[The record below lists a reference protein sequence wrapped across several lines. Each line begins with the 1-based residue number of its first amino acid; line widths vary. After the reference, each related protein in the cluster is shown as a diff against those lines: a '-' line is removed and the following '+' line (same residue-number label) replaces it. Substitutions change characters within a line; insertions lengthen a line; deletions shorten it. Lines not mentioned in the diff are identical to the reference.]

1 MTQIWID
8 PDAPEALFR
17 HHRLWST
24 TRPAPVRFRRRDL
37 LDGTDTPLGQRIRRR
52 LADGIGR
59 AVDGPLRTL
68 TQPRVWGWVFNPLT
82 VHLTWDDEGSG
93 QPSAALL
100 EVTNT
105 PWKERHCYAIA
116 LEPAPTGLRARFDKA
131 LHVSPFLDLDW
142 TYELRLTRRDTPM
155 PTATTSTST
164 RTSTGSAD
172 RLDPSTVLDLALDVL
187 PTAQPTSGQ
196 PTSGADEPILS
207 TRLTTRLL
215 PAGGRAA
222 TSAMSATLRPDRLP
236 THRVSAG
243 IHAQALRLWRKR
255 VPFVPH
261 PDRRS

>member
-1 MTQIWID
+1 MIQIWID
-8 PDAPEALFR
+8 PDAPDALFR

-24 TRPAPVRFRRRDL
+24 TGPAPARFRRRDL
-37 LDGTDTPLGQRIRRR
+37 LDGGDGPLGQAIRRR

-59 AVDGPLRTL
+59 AVDGPIRTL

-82 VHLTWDDEGSG
+82 VHLAWDDEGSG

-105 PWKERHCYAIA
+105 PWKQRHCYPLS
-116 LEPAPTGLRARFDKA
+116 LEPVAGGLRARFDKA

-142 TYELRLTRRDTPM
+142 TYELRLTRRETTM
-155 PTATTSTST
+155 PTATNDHPG
-164 RTSTGSAD
+164 GSK
-172 RLDPSTVLDLALDVL
+172 LLSHGSDPVLDLALDVL
-187 PTAQPTSGQ
+187 PTGQ
-196 PTSGADEPILS
+196 DQGQAGDPILT

-215 PAGGRAA
+215 PAGGPAA
-222 TSAMSATLRPDRLP
+222 TRAMSAALRPDRLP

-243 IHAQALRLWRKR
+243 IHAQAFRLWRKR
-255 VPFVPH
+255 VPFIPH